1 MMSSEMKDCDEAI
14 VVDDCGEDQKEEA
27 YVTIRDDETGV
38 EVRAPYIR
46 EMVAWDYLSN
56 VIRPSVGL
64 KMDEAGVSV
73 SGRVWYGE
81 QKDEFGLYSPQIGTT
96 AGCVVVGMKSPPKR
110 GYEEANPDRNANP
123 DQNPK
128 PDQNA
133 DLGAT
138 EMKKMK
144 KMMVKEASDC
154 HDEEHD
160 DDVLML
166 SCFGGAANQWIEIGE
181 DGKAKK
187 NFVFDRAN
195 RLCKVGEAI
204 PNHGV
209 IHFVRE
215 WPNIGEVDQMYGNG
229 SFADV
234 RGECQV

>member
-1 MMSSEMKDCDEAI
+1 MI
-14 VVDDCGEDQKEEA
+14 GVDDCEEDKKESA

-46 EMVAWDYLSN
+46 DMVAWDYLSN

-64 KMDEAGVSV
+64 RMDEAGVSV

-81 QKDEFGLYSPQIGTT
+81 QKDEFGLYSPQMSDRIG
-96 AGCVVVGMKSPPKR
+96 
-110 GYEEANPDRNANP
+110 ANPNP
-123 DQNPK
+123 NS
-128 PDQNA
+128 
-133 DLGAT
+133 LGAK
-138 EMKKMK
+138 EMKK
-144 KMMVKEASDC
+144 KMVNEPSDC
-154 HDEEHD
+154 HDEED
-160 DDVLML
+160 DEDVLML
-166 SCFGGAANQWIEIGE
+166 SCFGGGESGMNKWVEIGE

-187 NFVFDRAN
+187 NFVFDRVN